1 MFPYRGGSA
10 KRELQ
15 WQRRVMEAPGK
26 MTQMAK
32 VRKKHAHENTPRDRI
47 INAARKLFGT
57 KGFHATTT
65 AELATEAAVSV
76 GQIYR
81 HFDSKDDIVIAV
93 AEHNA
98 RMGLAG
104 FHTIFDA
111 VERGELS
118 TFEGLKTIA
127 AKRLSDPDGG
137 LFFEIV
143 AESCRNPLAAERL
156 RTLTKFYRD
165 GIRRLAVLAR
175 PDGPS
180 DELDAYVDLMQ
191 ACFIGL
197 FYHPAI
203 GTVGDLEKTS
213 QNIARLLTRAL
224 GLAEPHSIHL
234 GEQTAPTEL
243 VRG

>member
-1 MFPYRGGSA
+1 
-10 KRELQ
+10 
-15 WQRRVMEAPGK
+15 
-26 MTQMAK
+26 MAK
-32 VRKKHAHENTPRDRI
+32 VSKKYAHGSTPRDRI
-47 INAARKLFGT
+47 VNAARKLFGS

-81 HFDSKDDIVIAV
+81 HFESKDDIVVAV

-98 RMGLAG
+98 RSGLAG
-104 FHTIFDA
+104 FHAIFDA

-118 TFEGLKTIA
+118 TFEGIKTIA
-127 AKRLSDPDGG
+127 ATRLGDPEGG

-143 AESCRNPLAAERL
+143 AESCRNPSAAECL

-165 GIRRLAVLAR
+165 GIRRLAALAR

-197 FYHPAI
+197 FFHPAI
-203 GTVGDLEKTS
+203 GTVDDLEKTS

-224 GLAEPHSIHL
+224 GLPEPEPIHS

-243 VRG
+243 IRG